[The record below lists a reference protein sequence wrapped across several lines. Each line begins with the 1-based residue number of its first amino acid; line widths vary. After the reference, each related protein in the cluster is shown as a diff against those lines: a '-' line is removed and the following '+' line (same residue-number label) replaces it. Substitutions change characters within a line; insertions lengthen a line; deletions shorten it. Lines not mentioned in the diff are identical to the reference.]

1 MEGSSRGQRVF
12 FFKRIELQLK
22 DDTTRPFNNCVSK
35 HASHTAIANQIMSAE
50 VQSSE
55 EDVLAS
61 THGPDSSLAGANQF
75 SNEAISNFDKWSGN
89 LPIECLSPS
98 PWTAAIMA
106 SDLLM
111 ENEERSG
118 SLDYKDIDSDN
129 DVLPNDLDEQSSTSR
144 FLRKKGS
151 EPNIGLGLGVGQPVI
166 SSETSLELDAY
177 EELANAAKRRD
188 REAIAKWSEII
199 LSASS

>member
-1 MEGSSRGQRVF
+1 LETLSSVNIHKGDEGDIKEGTDWYFLELITKEQRVFLRPEGSTKAKMEEWKDLLEDNEF

-75 SNEAISNFDKWSGN
+75 SNG
-89 LPIECLSPS
+89 
-98 PWTAAIMA
+98 
-106 SDLLM
+106 
-111 ENEERSG
+111 
-118 SLDYKDIDSDN
+118 
-129 DVLPNDLDEQSSTSR
+129 
-144 FLRKKGS
+144 
-151 EPNIGLGLGVGQPVI
+151 
-166 SSETSLELDAY
+166 
-177 EELANAAKRRD
+177 
-188 REAIAKWSEII
+188 
-199 LSASS
+199 